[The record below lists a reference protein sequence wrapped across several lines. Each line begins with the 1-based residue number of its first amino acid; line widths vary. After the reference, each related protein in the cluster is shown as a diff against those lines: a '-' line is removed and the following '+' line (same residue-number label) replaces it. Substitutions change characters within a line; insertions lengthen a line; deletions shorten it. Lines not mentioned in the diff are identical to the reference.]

1 MANEA
6 TPKLRLLKR
15 APKQLVLDF
24 VTDADFAEVVGW
36 QDMQWKAN
44 LEAAR
49 KIESIENR
57 IKNGAQ
63 IVAKDYYFD
72 HKRHLVRSK
81 KNPAA
86 SGE

>member
-1 MANEA
+1 MANQDK
-6 TPKLRLLKR
+6 PRLRLVQGP
-15 APKQLVLDF
+15 PKQLVLDF
-24 VTDADFAEVVGW
+24 VTDADLAEVVGW

-63 IVAKDYYFD
+63 IVAKNFYFD
-72 HKRHLVRSK
+72 HARHLVRTK

>member
-63 IVAKDYYFD
+63 IVAKNYYFD

>member
-1 MANEA
+1 MANEVE
-6 TPKLRLLKR
+6 PRLQLIK
-15 APKQLVLDF
+15 APPKQLVLDF
-24 VTDADFAEVVGW
+24 VTDADLAEVVGW

-57 IKNGAQ
+57 IKNGAR
-63 IVAKDYYFD
+63 IIAKNYYFD
-72 HKRHLVRSK
+72 HKRHLVRTK
-81 KNPAA
+81 KTPVA

>member
-6 TPKLRLLKR
+6 TPRLRLIKGP
-15 APKQLVLDF
+15 PKQLLLDF
-24 VTDADFAEVVGW
+24 VTDADLAEVVGW

-49 KIESIENR
+49 KIESIESR

-63 IVAKDYYFD
+63 IVARNFYFD
-72 HKRHLVRSK
+72 HKRHLVRTK
-81 KNPAA
+81 KSPAA

>member
-6 TPKLRLLKR
+6 TPRLRLIKGP
-15 APKQLVLDF
+15 PKQLVLDF
-24 VTDADFAEVVGW
+24 VTDADLAEVVGW

-49 KIESIENR
+49 KIESIEGR

-63 IVAKDYYFD
+63 IVAKDFYFD
-72 HKRHLVRSK
+72 HKRHLVRTNK
-81 KNPAA
+81 GPAA

>member
-6 TPKLRLLKR
+6 KPRLRLIKGP
-15 APKQLVLDF
+15 PKQLVLDF
-24 VTDADFAEVVGW
+24 VTDADLAEVVGW

-49 KIESIENR
+49 KIESIE
-57 IKNGAQ
+57 
-63 IVAKDYYFD
+63 IVAKNYYFD
-72 HKRHLVRSK
+72 HKRHLVRTK

>member
-6 TPKLRLLKR
+6 KPRLRLIKGP
-15 APKQLVLDF
+15 PKQLVLDF
-24 VTDADFAEVVGW
+24 VTDADLAEVVGW

-63 IVAKDYYFD
+63 IVAKNYYFD
-72 HKRHLVRSK
+72 HKRHLVRTK

>member
-6 TPKLRLLKR
+6 NPKLRLIKNS
-15 APKQLVLDF
+15 PKQLVLDF

-49 KIESIENR
+49 KIESIETR
-57 IKNGAQ
+57 IKGGAKV
-63 IVAKDYYFD
+63 VAQSYYFD
-72 HKRHLVRSK
+72 HQRRLVRTK
-81 KNPAA
+81 KTPAA
-86 SGE
+86 AGQ